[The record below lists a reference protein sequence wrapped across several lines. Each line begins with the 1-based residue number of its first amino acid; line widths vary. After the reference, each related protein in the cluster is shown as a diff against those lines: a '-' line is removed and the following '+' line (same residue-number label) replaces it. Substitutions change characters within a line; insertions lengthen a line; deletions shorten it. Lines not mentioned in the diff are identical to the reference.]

1 MKQNP
6 PWAEQLGGTE
16 TMFFAGRS
24 VICILNFIHDPFWAF
39 FLNFPGFL
47 LVSRQL
53 SGCDLCF
60 PVPMSPLEQV
70 PVKPAAALPGAV
82 G

>member
-1 MKQNP
+1 MKQNLL
-6 PWAEQLGGTE
+6 WAEWLGGTE
-16 TMFFAGRS
+16 MSFFAGRS
-24 VICILNFIHDPFWAF
+24 IICILNFIHDPFWGF

-47 LVSRQL
+47 LVPCQL
-53 SGCDLCF
+53 SGCGLCF
-60 PVPMSPLEQV
+60 PVPVPSLAQV